1 MCACVRIKTQRQ
13 VTLWGNNVPS
23 FQKPHVAK
31 QKSPGPGV
39 GYLFLA
45 IAQVCLKRVPP
56 PQTMQAI
63 ATVPGHP

>member
-1 MCACVRIKTQRQ
+1 MCACVHIKTQRQ

-56 PQTMQAI
+56 HQTMQAI
-63 ATVPGHP
+63 TTVPGHP